1 MRLTFLGTGS
11 VHAAPVPG
19 CECAQCRVTPP
30 AARRKPCSG
39 FVEAAG
45 TRLLI
50 DAGGHDLLDR
60 FGATP
65 PDAVLL
71 THFHPDHVQ
80 GLLPWRWAKLR
91 ETPAFHPP
99 DAEGCA
105 DLFRNPGFLRFRA
118 LVAFASVD
126 IGAFTL
132 TPLPLAHSKPT
143 FGYGIEYAGRR
154 LAWLTDTVG
163 LPEPT
168 RGWLAAWKPHDVVID
183 CSYPPGFTQACNH
196 NTLDQALAIIHGCG
210 AERGWLTHLGHEVD
224 AWFDANHASLPT
236 NVSIAEDDLSLP
248 LGPRAAGPQ
257 AE

>member
-1 MRLTFLGTGS
+1 MQLTFLGTGS

-19 CECAQCRVTPP
+19 CECSQCRVTPA

-39 FVEAAG
+39 FVKADG

-50 DAGGHDLLDR
+50 DAGGHDLMDR
-60 FGATP
+60 FGALP
-65 PDAVLL
+65 PEAVLL

-118 LVAFASVD
+118 LVAFATVD
-126 IGAFTL
+126 IGAFSI

-143 FGYGIEYAGRR
+143 FGYGIEHDGRR

-168 RGWLAAWKPHDVVID
+168 RTWLAAWKPNTVVVD
-183 CSYPPGFTQACNH
+183 CSYPPGGTKARNH
-196 NTLDQALAIIHGCG
+196 NTVDQAVAIITECG
-210 AERGWLTHLGHEVD
+210 AERGCLTHLGHEVE
-224 AWFDANHASLPT
+224 AWLAANQTTLPANIT
-236 NVSIAEDDLSLP
+236 IATDSLSLP
-248 LGPRAAGPQ
+248 V
-257 AE
+257 